1 MVIGFSGNNFYV
13 FTLAFDVNGLLN
25 NWRKYFHRVQYFCI
39 ITVTNHL
46 NWLTELFTESSIA
59 HDILIYSLVVA
70 LGLAFGKLRIFGIS
84 FGVTWVLFLAIFFAN
99 IGLNVNP
106 ATLHFIK
113 EFGLVLFVYFV
124 GLQVGPSFFNSFKK
138 EGISLNLLALLAIAI
153 GVATTICFYLLS
165 SNRVDVMAGLMS
177 GAVTNTPG
185 LGAAQAVMEDPAFQ
199 HKGLDASE
207 ASIAYAVTY
216 PLGVLGI
223 VIVLLFLKKVWRIN
237 ITKEQ
242 EAYSLSVETDANK
255 PITINLHVTNP
266 VLFDKPLSSI
276 RSSIPEN
283 FVVSRLYQDDSI
295 LSPSEDMILKKGD
308 VLLVVAIKAV
318 TEKLKTIIG
327 GESPIRLQEMQG
339 KLEERQIVVT
349 HRKATYS
356 KLENI
361 QELNRP
367 DCQITR
373 IKRSGFEL
381 IAAPNLVLQIGDM
394 VTIVGTEEGIQFYS
408 KFLGNAE
415 KKLDV
420 PELAPVFLGIFLGI
434 ILGSVELTIPGI
446 PVPIK
451 IGLAG
456 GPLIIALIISRFGNL
471 VRIYN
476 FTTYSANLMLR
487 ELGVALFLASI
498 GLSTG
503 KVFIT
508 VFKNGKGFEWIG
520 IGFIITVLPLLITGF
535 VARLIARK
543 SFFQICGL
551 LSGASTDPPALAFA
565 LQLAGNSVPS
575 QTYATIYPLAM
586 IARIIA
592 AELFVLFFI

>member
-1 MVIGFSGNNFYV
+1 M
-13 FTLAFDVNGLLN
+13 
-25 NWRKYFHRVQYFCI
+25 
-39 ITVTNHL
+39 

-59 HDILIYSLVVA
+59 HDILIYSLVIA
-70 LGLAFGKLRIFGIS
+70 LGLAIGKLRIFGIS
-84 FGVTWVLFLAIFFAN
+84 LGITWVLFFAIFFAN

-106 ATLHFIK
+106 ETEHFIK

-138 EGISLNLLALLAIAI
+138 EGISLNLLALLAVVI
-153 GVATTICFYLLS
+153 GVATTIVFYLLT
-165 SNRVDVMAGLMS
+165 SNSTGVMAGLMS

-207 ASIAYAVTY
+207 VSIAYAVTY
-216 PLGVLGI
+216 PLGVVGI
-223 VIVLLFLKKVWRIN
+223 VLVLLFLKKVWKID
-237 ITKEQ
+237 IKKDQ
-242 EAYSLSVETDANK
+242 EAYNLSVETDADK
-255 PITINLHVTNP
+255 PININLHVSNP
-266 VLFDKPLSSI
+266 MLFDKPLSSL
-276 RSSIPEN
+276 RSIIPDH
-283 FVVSRLYQDDSI
+283 FLVARLYQDDFI
-295 LSPSEDMILKKGD
+295 ISPSDDMLLKKGD
-308 VLLVVAIKAV
+308 VLLVIAVKAV
-318 TEKLKTIIG
+318 AEKLKTVVG
-327 GESPIRLQEMQG
+327 EESPINLQEIPG
-339 KLEERQIVVT
+339 KPEKRNVVVT

-361 QELNRP
+361 KELNRT
-367 DCQITR
+367 DCRITR
-373 IKRSGFEL
+373 INRSGFEL

-394 VTIVGTEEGIQFYS
+394 VTIVGSEEGVRFYS
-408 KFLGNAE
+408 DFLGNAV
-415 KKLDV
+415 KKLEV
-420 PELAPVFLGIFLGI
+420 PELGPVFLGIFLGI
-434 ILGSVELTIPGI
+434 ILGSIELTIPGI

-456 GPLIIALIISRFGNL
+456 GPLIIALLISRFGNL

-476 FTTYSANLMLR
+476 YTTYSANLMLR

-498 GLSTG
+498 GLSSG

-508 VFKNGKGFEWIG
+508 VFKTGKGFEWIA
-520 IGFIITVLPLLITGF
+520 IGFIITVIPLLITGF
-535 VARLIARK
+535 VARLIAKK

-551 LSGASTDPPALAFA
+551 LAGASTDPPALAFT

-575 QTYATIYPLAM
+575 QTYATVYPLVM

>member
-1 MVIGFSGNNFYV
+1 M
-13 FTLAFDVNGLLN
+13 
-25 NWRKYFHRVQYFCI
+25 
-39 ITVTNHL
+39 
-46 NWLTELFTESSIA
+46 NWLTELFTENSIA
-59 HDILIYSLVVA
+59 HDILIYSLVIA

-84 FGVTWVLFLAIFFAN
+84 FGVTWVLFFAIFFAN
-99 IGLNVNP
+99 IGLNISTS
-106 ATLHFIK
+106 TLHFIK

-124 GLQVGPSFFNSFKK
+124 GLQVGPGFFNSFKK
-138 EGISLNLLALLAIAI
+138 EGISLNLLGLLTVLI
-153 GVATTICFYLLS
+153 GVAVTICFYLLS
-165 SNRVDVMAGLMS
+165 SNRIDVMAGLMS

-207 ASIAYAVTY
+207 ASVAYAVTY

-223 VIVLLFLKKVWRIN
+223 VMVLLFLKKLWKID
-237 ITKEQ
+237 ITKDQ
-242 EAYSLSVETDANK
+242 EAYNQSVKTDADK
-255 PITINLHVTNP
+255 PININLLVTNP
-266 VLFDKPLSSI
+266 MLFDKPLSSLRKTI
-276 RSSIPEN
+276 TDN
-283 FVVSRLYQDDSI
+283 FIVSRVYHDGSI
-295 LSPSEDMILKKGD
+295 LSPSEDMIMKKGD

-318 TEKLKTIIG
+318 TEKLKTVLG
-327 GESPIRLQEMQG
+327 GESSIKLQEIDS
-339 KLEERQIVVT
+339 KLEKRDIVVT

-361 QELNRP
+361 KELKRS
-367 DCQITR
+367 DCTITR

-381 IAAPNLVLQIGDM
+381 VAGPSLVLQIGDM
-394 VTIVGTEEGIQFYS
+394 VTIVGTEEGIQYYS
-408 KFLGNAE
+408 KFLGNAV
-415 KKLDV
+415 KKLEV
-420 PELAPVFLGIFLGI
+420 PELGPVFLGIFLGI
-434 ILGSVELTIPGI
+434 VLGSLEISIPGI

-476 FTTYSANLMLR
+476 YTTYSANLMLR

-503 KVFIT
+503 KVFIM
-508 VFKNGKGFEWIG
+508 VFKNGKGLEWIA
-520 IGFIITVLPLLITGF
+520 IGFIITVIPLLITGF
-535 VARLIARK
+535 AARLIAKK

-551 LSGASTDPPALAFA
+551 LAGASTDPPALAFT

-575 QTYATIYPLAM
+575 QTYATVYPFVM